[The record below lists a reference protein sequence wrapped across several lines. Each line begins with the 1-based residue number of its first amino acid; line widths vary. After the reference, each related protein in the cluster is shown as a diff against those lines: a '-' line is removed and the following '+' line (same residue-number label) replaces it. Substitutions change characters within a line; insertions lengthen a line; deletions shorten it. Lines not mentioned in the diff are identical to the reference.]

1 MNNNTYEMLFYKH
14 QNSIIGAM
22 DNESM
27 ALLGTELVKVGAR
40 LRKMRKE
47 RGWTLENLAGRTGLS
62 KSYLSRIEGGE
73 AEPSLAA
80 LFGAARAHGVSFSS
94 LFEPEAE
101 AEDRVVTRAGSSPI
115 QRGNGLLYSMLSG
128 AQENHKLQPL
138 RVIVPA
144 EREGEEPYRHEG
156 EEWLHVLSGRLLLRL
171 DGREYVL
178 TPGDSAHFDASES
191 HRLEAL
197 DDVDAELIL
206 VAAAVPHP
214 LLRSYL

>member
-1 MNNNTYEMLFYKH
+1 MNNEL
-14 QNSIIGAM
+14 
-22 DNESM
+22 M

-47 RGWTLENLAGRTGLS
+47 RGWTLEDLAERTGLS
-62 KSYLSRIEGGE
+62 KSYLSRIESGE
-73 AEPSLAA
+73 AEPSLAT
-80 LFGAARAHGVSFSS
+80 LFSAARAHGVSFSS
-94 LFEPEAE
+94 LFELEAE
-101 AEDRVVTRAGSSPI
+101 AEDRVVTRAGSNPI
-115 QRGNGLLYSMLSG
+115 QRGNGLLYSTLSG
-128 AQENHKLQPL
+128 AQQDHNLQPL

-144 EREGEEPYRHEG
+144 EREGDELYRHEG
-156 EEWLHVLSGRLLLRL
+156 EEWLHLLSGRLLLRL
-171 DGREYVL
+171 DEREYVL
-178 TPGDSAHFDASES
+178 EPGDSAHFDASKP